1 MNARSDSPTRFN
13 QKIVRFVLKEA
24 LTAGGSAEAYLRI
37 CKVGGSFLTTT
48 KVITVYDDTG
58 GRDGDI
64 GDRGVA
70 VFMPDSGH
78 YEIIDKVCT
87 P

>member
-1 MNARSDSPTRFN
+1 MTARSDTAN
-13 QKIVRFVLKEA
+13 QKPQRILRFVLKED
-24 LTAGGSAEAYLRI
+24 LTAGGSAEAFVRI
-37 CKVGGSFLTTT
+37 VNPSGSSTTTT
-48 KVITVYDDTG
+48 KTIMVHDDTG
-58 GRDGDI
+58 GRDGVI

-70 VFMPDSGH
+70 VWMPDAER